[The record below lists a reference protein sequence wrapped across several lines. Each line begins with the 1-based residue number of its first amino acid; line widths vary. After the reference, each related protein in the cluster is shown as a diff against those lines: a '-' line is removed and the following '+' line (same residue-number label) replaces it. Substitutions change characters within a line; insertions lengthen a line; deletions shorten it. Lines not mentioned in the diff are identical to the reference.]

1 MNRPILCA
9 FALLVAPMAA
19 CSQAYESTLQADAV
33 VAEATPLAAVLV
45 FAEWC
50 PSCKVLDP
58 KVEAARASIDEED
71 VSFVLLDYTDRDAE
85 DFFRQADAAGVGES
99 MRGLFADGVKTGQL
113 LLVDVDSQSVLDTI
127 TREAGASEIR
137 DRILATQQ

>member
-1 MNRPILCA
+1 MPRFIVYVL
-9 FALLVAPMAA
+9 ALLAAPIAA
-19 CSQAYESTLQADAV
+19 CTQSYESTLKADA
-33 VAEATPLAAVLV
+33 AITEAAPVAAVLV

-58 KVEAARASIDEED
+58 KVEAARTMVSEED
-71 VSFVLLDYTDRDAE
+71 VSFVLLDYTGRDTD